1 MIYLA
6 GGIVIHEG
14 ISSDA
19 REAGSFVGEMLF
31 LSEEEAVNYANGVI
45 SDLTEESD
53 NARIADYSDKE
64 VKKADD
70 FQFDDVW
77 VQYSDGEVVKVC
89 VWVFDDP
96 KPKQNAQRKGIYI
109 QFEDENGMVNSAVF
123 DGQEGNFEYTDD
135 EKVAKT
141 LLKRNYYPE
150 NIKILKV
157 SSVDEM

>member
-31 LSEEEAVNYANGVI
+31 SNEEEAIKYANGVI

-53 NARIADYSDKE
+53 KARIADYSDKE
-64 VKKADD
+64 VKKTDD

-77 VQYSDGEVVKVC
+77 VQYPDGEVVKVC

-96 KPKQNAQRKGIYI
+96 KPKQNTQRKGIYI

-123 DGQEGNFEYTDD
+123 DGQEGNFLFTTNENI
-135 EKVAKT
+135 AKT
-141 LLKRNYYPE
+141 ALRRHYYPE
-150 NIKILKV
+150 YIKILKV